1 MSKLGEATKYNADWV
16 TPREE
21 TLKYTLKRLN
31 DGLTNRGSEI
41 GWIEWS
47 DEGRGKEMHDEP
59 TIGRSLMLDPH
70 VFNYTWLT
78 TSVTEIIEQRED
90 YIKFT
95 TENSIY
101 ELIINK

>member
-1 MSKLGEATKYNADWV
+1 MKIQ
-16 TPREE
+16 EE

-31 DGLTNRGSEI
+31 DGLTNVGSAI

-59 TIGRSLMLDPH
+59 AISRSLMLDPH

-78 TSVTEIIEQRED
+78 TSITEIVEQREG
-90 YIKFT
+90 YIKFA

>member
-1 MSKLGEATKYNADWV
+1 MKIQ
-16 TPREE
+16 EE

-31 DGLTNRGSEI
+31 DGLTNVGSEI

-59 TIGRSLMLDPH
+59 AISRSLMLDPH

-78 TSVTEIIEQRED
+78 TSITEIVEQREG
-90 YIKFT
+90 YIKFA